1 MDNQQKY
8 HEERSL
14 RWGMA
19 RGGERQAADAASGML
34 QAALGM
40 ECTNRRYDVLWHDR
54 YHIGDPENPWVRGAP
69 DYLLILGGTRFAY
82 GEIKIKSRKF
92 HKTVRGGVT
101 DRGTKIPCYGCESFY
116 LDRIPVYENMCAFA
130 RKTGIDPQTFLLLFV
145 SEDFSEIYAISLAEI
160 QDLVENGY
168 QGEPLGEIQEGYG
181 TQTAEGTAPSY
192 LIPVD
197 VTRLIAP
204 DNKEYFW
211 AHSSD
216 SWMMPKER
224 YFACTENRWFYHR
237 DRHCKYIANKENK
250 ELTYFDCEEQARAS
264 GRKRCRTCFQGE

>member
-1 MDNQQKY
+1 M
-8 HEERSL
+8 RSMPSA
-14 RWGMA
+14 W
-19 RGGERQAADAASGML
+19 
-34 QAALGM
+34 
-40 ECTNRRYDVLWHDR
+40 RR
-54 YHIGDPENPWVRGAP
+54 
-69 DYLLILGGTRFAY
+69 F
-82 GEIKIKSRKF
+82 
-92 HKTVRGGVT
+92 
-101 DRGTKIPCYGCESFY
+101 
-116 LDRIPVYENMCAFA
+116 RIWW
-130 RKTGIDPQTFLLLFV
+130 
-145 SEDFSEIYAISLAEI
+145 
-160 QDLVENGY
+160 ENGY

-237 DRHCKYIANKENK
+237 DRHCKIHCK
-250 ELTYFDCEEQARAS
+250 
-264 GRKRCRTCFQGE
+264 QGE

>member
-1 MDNQQKY
+1 M
-8 HEERSL
+8 
-14 RWGMA
+14 
-19 RGGERQAADAASGML
+19 RQL
-34 QAALGM
+34 
-40 ECTNRRYDVLWHDR
+40 
-54 YHIGDPENPWVRGAP
+54 
-69 DYLLILGGTRFAY
+69 
-82 GEIKIKSRKF
+82 
-92 HKTVRGGVT
+92 VT
-101 DRGTKIPCYGCESFY
+101 DRELRRLWDQGEFHTFTVEEGTVVTPS
-116 LDRIPVYENMCAFA
+116 A
-130 RKTGIDPQTFLLLFV
+130 RDFLLEHRIELRLQPKGKTMTVEPIAAAGGAPRYVIEATGERVEEKPEEMTHLRGNRLVPKTHPRILFRGKL
-145 SEDFSEIYAISLAEI
+145 DSLMAAFLSAEVTAAEQNRRRTLEELEELLGFLRQI
-160 QDLVENGY
+160 LAAEVKE
-168 QGEPLGEIQEGYG
+168 EPLGEIQEGYG